1 MNAAPPFDRTDLPHH
16 TRVLGT
22 PVAATYAAVTDVARW
37 PEWVP
42 DVLDPVI
49 AKGSDQFLFRARK
62 AGRIEH
68 HEGQVILRGP
78 THTFALEAG
87 GARLWFRTRP
97 SSTGT
102 KVDLV
107 LEPRAEPAWRRFG
120 NQRRR
125 ARREQWV
132 VEVLDALA
140 SHLDEAAREGERPP
154 HHP

>member
-16 TRVLGT
+16 TRVLGA
-22 PVAATYAAVTDVARW
+22 PVATTYAAVTDVSRW

-42 DVLDPVI
+42 EVLDPVI
-49 AKGSDQFLFRARK
+49 AKGSDHYLFRARSD
-62 AGRIEH
+62 GRIEH

-97 SSTGT
+97 SSSGT

-107 LEPRAEPAWRRFG
+107 LEPPAERPWRRLG
-120 NQRRR
+120 GQRRR

-132 VEVLDALA
+132 AAVLDGLA
-140 SHLDEAAREGERPP
+140 AHLDETVSQS
-154 HHP
+154 

>member
-16 TRVLGT
+16 TRVLGA
-22 PVAATYAAVTDVARW
+22 PVAATYAVVTDVARW

-42 DVLDPVI
+42 EVLDPVI
-49 AKGSDQFLFRARK
+49 AKGADQFLFRART

-87 GARLWFRTRP
+87 GSRLWFRTRP
-97 SSTGT
+97 SSSGT

-107 LEPRAEPAWRRFG
+107 LEPPAEPAWRRFG
-120 NQRRR
+120 GQRRR
-125 ARREQWV
+125 ARREQWMV
-132 VEVLDALA
+132 AVLDGLA
-140 SHLDEAAREGERPP
+140 SRLDDTATRP
-154 HHP
+154 